1 MVLVDSSMY
10 SQAMANNQVQ
20 ANNMPNYVDMY
31 YKSVN
36 MAQQLQA
43 QSAELQRMKDI
54 ESVKDFTRGLAAGS
68 QTGDYSYA
76 RTVLTGSPILRQM
89 YGEVSDVVPYDKFG
103 PRELEIAGKVPS
115 FQALLDTKQK
125 MMNIIN
131 YQSPEFTDPASDAKY
146 QQDFQKMLADV
157 GANTFDDVVTNM
169 KGLDDGISEYLKH
182 MIMVTR
188 PNGTKEMVN
197 ALDLA
202 SQIEASQGHPT
213 LMSNLQKVQGAMGNA
228 GAIAMLSAMSK
239 QDLAKLGAG
248 DLGTNADESVISPT
262 TGMSATALKEANRTN
277 ARKELEALGD
287 PNSYPGGPKAYTKA
301 LANIMVKYG
310 INKDDAENFLASLP
324 SEVANEFGTIK
335 GGIKKAEKEAS
346 TSSTDQLKLNLRK
359 QEVELKQKAYEI
371 RLQDKNYKAAVQ
383 SGKLSNAVQANPQV
397 DAVQFYQDVHAHAL
411 STNKKDTE
419 ALDLDSTKVYEAR
432 SLIELGSKLPTT
444 GDIAG
449 IKGVVLQVA
458 RDKFNYTGNNADEA
472 LMSFKQA
479 IARMDAD
486 TRHALF
492 GSTVSNLEDK
502 LSWNFLAN
510 NYTTIKGQ
518 LARARG
524 LVDQRVAKINS
535 RLATATP
542 ALKEYYTYRMGLTP
556 ASTSGLPASTSSLPA
571 AGATKSFGRDG
582 SIRIISPA
590 KVGNQ

>member
-1 MVLVDSSMY
+1 MILADSNMY
-10 SQAMANNQVQ
+10 SLAMANNQVQ

-31 YKSVN
+31 YRSVD
-36 MAQQLQA
+36 MAQKLQA

-54 ESVKDFTRGLAAGS
+54 ESVKEFTRGLAAGS

-76 RTVLTGSPILRQM
+76 KTVLRGSPILRQM
-89 YGEVSDVVPYDKFG
+89 YGDVTDVVPYDKFG
-103 PRELEIAGKVPS
+103 PRELEAASKVPS

-125 MMNIIN
+125 MTNIIN
-131 YQSPEFTDPASDAKY
+131 YQPPEFTDPDSDAKY

-157 GANTFDDVVTNM
+157 GANTFDDVTTNM

-182 MIMVTR
+182 MLMVTR
-188 PNGTKEMVN
+188 PDGTKQMVN
-197 ALDLA
+197 ALELA

-213 LMSNLQKVQGAMGNA
+213 LMSTLQKVQGAMGNA

-239 QDLAKLGAG
+239 QELAKLGAG
-248 DLGTNADESVISPT
+248 DLNTDTDQSVISPT
-262 TGMSATALKEANRTN
+262 TGMSATAIKEANR
-277 ARKELEALGD
+277 AKAFEDLKALGD
-287 PNSYPGGPKAYTKA
+287 PQSYPGGPQAYTKA
-301 LANIMVKYG
+301 LANLMVKYG
-310 INKDDAENFLASLP
+310 IHEEDAKNFLATLP
-324 SEVANEFGTIK
+324 PEVANEFGTIK
-335 GGIKKAEKEAS
+335 GRIKKAEKEAS
-346 TSSTDQLKLNLRK
+346 MSSADQLQLELRQKEVKLK
-359 QEVELKQKAYEI
+359 QEAYQA
-371 RLQDKNYKAAVQ
+371 RLTDKNYKDAVQ
-383 SGKLSNAVQANPQV
+383 SGIFSKAVQANPQI
-397 DAVQFYQDVHAHAL
+397 DKTQFYQDVHNFAL
-411 STNKKDTE
+411 AKNKKDTE

-432 SLIELGSKLPTT
+432 SIIELGSKLPTT

-458 RDKFNYTGNNADEA
+458 RDKFGYTGDNADEA

-479 IARMDAD
+479 IARMDSD

-492 GSTVSNLEDK
+492 GASVSNLEDK
-502 LSWNFLAN
+502 LSWNFLAS

-524 LVDQRVAKINS
+524 LVDQKVAKINS

-556 ASTSGLPASTSSLPA
+556 ASTSSLPA
-571 AGATKSFGRDG
+571 AGTPTAAQGAIKSFGRDG

-590 KVGNQ
+590 KAGN

>member
-1 MVLVDSSMY
+1 MY
-10 SQAMANNQVQ
+10 SQAMANNRVQ
-20 ANNMPNYVDMY
+20 ADSMPNYVDMY
-31 YKSVN
+31 YKSVS
-36 MAQQLQA
+36 MSQQLQA

-54 ESVKDFTRGLAAGS
+54 ESVKELTRGLAAGS

-76 RTVLTGSPILRQM
+76 RNVVMGSPILRQM

-103 PRELEIAGKVPS
+103 PRELEIAGKDPS

-125 MMNIIN
+125 MTNIIN
-131 YQSPEFTDPASDAKY
+131 YQSPEFTDPDSDAKY
-146 QQDFQKMLADV
+146 QKDFQKMLADV

-182 MIMVTR
+182 MVMVTR
-188 PNGTKEMVN
+188 PDGTKQMVN
-197 ALDLA
+197 ALDMA
-202 SQIEASQGHPT
+202 SQVEASQGHPT
-213 LMSNLQKVQGAMGNA
+213 LMSALQKVQAAMGNQ

-239 QDLAKLGAG
+239 QELANLGAG
-248 DLGTNADESVISPT
+248 DLGTNEGQSVISPT

-277 ARKELEALGD
+277 ARKDLEALGD
-287 PNSYPGGPKAYTKA
+287 PASYPGGPKAYTKA

-310 INKDDAENFLASLP
+310 IHEEDAKNFLASLP
-324 SEVANEFGTIK
+324 SDVATEFVTMK
-335 GGIKKAEKEAS
+335 GGIEKAKKDASMSSAEQRKI
-346 TSSTDQLKLNLRK
+346 DLRQ
-359 QEVELKQKAYEI
+359 QEVRIKEEAFQNRLK
-371 RLQDKNYKAAVQ
+371 DNNYKAAVQ
-383 SGKLSNAVQANPQV
+383 SGILSNAVKANPQV
-397 DAVQFYQDVHAHAL
+397 DKVQFYQDVHTFAL
-411 STNKKDTE
+411 KNNKKDTE

-449 IKGVVLQVA
+449 IKGVVLQIA
-458 RDKFNYTGNNADEA
+458 RDKFGYTGDNADEA

-524 LVDQRVAKINS
+524 LVNEKVTKINS

-556 ASTSGLPASTSSLPA
+556 ASTSSLPA
-571 AGATKSFGRDG
+571 EGTTKSFGRDG

>member
-1 MVLVDSSMY
+1 MILADSSMY

-31 YKSVN
+31 YKSVS
-36 MAQQLQA
+36 MSQQLQA

-54 ESVKDFTRGLAAGS
+54 ESVKELTRGLAAGS

-76 RTVLTGSPILRQM
+76 RNVVMGSPILRQM

-103 PRELEIAGKVPS
+103 PRELEIAGKDPS

-125 MMNIIN
+125 MTNIIN
-131 YQSPEFTDPASDAKY
+131 YQSPEFTDPDSDAKY
-146 QQDFQKMLADV
+146 QKDFQKMLADV

-188 PNGTKEMVN
+188 PDGTKQMVN

-202 SQIEASQGHPT
+202 SQVEASQGHPT
-213 LMSNLQKVQGAMGNA
+213 LMSALQKVQAAMGNS

-239 QDLAKLGAG
+239 QELANLGAG
-248 DLGTNADESVISPT
+248 DLGTNEGQSVISPT

-277 ARKELEALGD
+277 ARKDLEALGD
-287 PNSYPGGPKAYTKA
+287 PASYPGGPKAYTKA

-310 INKDDAENFLASLP
+310 IHEEDAKNFLASLP
-324 SEVANEFGTIK
+324 SDVANEFVTMK
-335 GGIKKAEKEAS
+335 GGIEKAKKEAS
-346 TSSTDQLKLNLRK
+346 MSSADQLKIDLR
-359 QEVELKQKAYEI
+359 QQGVRLKKEAYQN
-371 RLQDKNYKAAVQ
+371 RLTDKKYKDAVQ
-383 SGKLSNAVQANPQV
+383 SGILSNAVQANPKV
-397 DAVQFYQDVHAHAL
+397 DKTQFYQDVHTFAL
-411 STNKKDTE
+411 NNNKKDTE

-458 RDKFNYTGNNADEA
+458 RDKLNYTGDNADEA

-524 LVDQRVAKINS
+524 LVNEKVTKINS

-556 ASTSGLPASTSSLPA
+556 ASTSSLPA
-571 AGATKSFGRDG
+571 EGTTKSFGRDG

>member
-1 MVLVDSSMY
+1 MILADSNMY
-10 SQAMANNQVQ
+10 SLAMANNQVQ

-31 YKSVN
+31 YRSVD
-36 MAQQLQA
+36 MAQKLQA

-54 ESVKDFTRGLAAGS
+54 ESVKEFTRGLAAGS

-76 RTVLTGSPILRQM
+76 KTVLRGSPILRQM
-89 YGEVSDVVPYDKFG
+89 YGDVTDVVPYDKFG
-103 PRELEIAGKVPS
+103 PRELEAASKDPS

-125 MMNIIN
+125 MTNIIN
-131 YQSPEFTDPASDAKY
+131 YQPPEFTDPDSDAKY

-157 GANTFDDVVTNM
+157 GANTFDDVITNM

-188 PNGTKEMVN
+188 PDGTKQMVN
-197 ALDLA
+197 ALELA

-213 LMSNLQKVQGAMGNA
+213 LMSTLQKVQGAMGNA

-239 QDLAKLGAG
+239 QELAKLGAG
-248 DLGTNADESVISPT
+248 DLNTDTDQSVISPT
-262 TGMSATALKEANRTN
+262 TGMSATAIKEANR
-277 ARKELEALGD
+277 AKAFEDLKALGD
-287 PNSYPGGPKAYTKA
+287 PQSYPGGPQAYTKA
-301 LANIMVKYG
+301 LANLMVKYG
-310 INKDDAENFLASLP
+310 IHEEDAKNFLATLP
-324 SEVANEFGTIK
+324 PEVANEFGTIR

-346 TSSTDQLKLNLRK
+346 MSSADQLQLELRQKEVKLK
-359 QEVELKQKAYEI
+359 QEAYQARLK
-371 RLQDKNYKAAVQ
+371 DKNYKDAVQ
-383 SGKLSNAVQANPQV
+383 SGIFSKAVQANPQI
-397 DAVQFYQDVHAHAL
+397 DKTQFYQDVHNFAL
-411 STNKKDTE
+411 SKNKKDTE

-432 SLIELGSKLPTT
+432 SIIELGSKLPTT

-449 IKGVVLQVA
+449 IKGVVLQIA
-458 RDKFNYTGNNADEA
+458 RDKFGYTGDNADEA

-479 IARMDAD
+479 IARMDSD

-492 GSTVSNLEDK
+492 GATVSNLEDK
-502 LSWNFLAN
+502 LSWNFLAS

-524 LVDQRVAKINS
+524 LVDQKVAKINS

-556 ASTSGLPASTSSLPA
+556 ASTSGLPAAGTPTA
-571 AGATKSFGRDG
+571 AQGAIKSFGRDG

-590 KVGNQ
+590 KAGN

>member
-1 MVLVDSSMY
+1 MTLVDSTMY
-10 SQAMANNQVQ
+10 SQAMANNRVQ
-20 ANNMPNYVDMY
+20 ADSMPNYVDMY
-31 YKSVN
+31 YKSVD
-36 MAQQLQA
+36 MAQKLQA

-54 ESVKDFTRGLAAGS
+54 ESVKEFTRGLAAGS

-76 RTVLTGSPILRQM
+76 RTILVGSPILRQM

-103 PRELEIAGKVPS
+103 PRELEIASKVPS

-125 MMNIIN
+125 MTNIIN
-131 YQSPEFTDPASDAKY
+131 YQSPEFTDPDSDAKY
-146 QQDFQKMLADV
+146 QKDFQKMLADV
-157 GANTFDDVVTNM
+157 GANTFDDVITNM

-188 PNGTKEMVN
+188 PDGTKQMVN
-197 ALDLA
+197 ALEMA

-213 LMSNLQKVQGAMGNA
+213 LMSTLQKVQGAMGNA

-239 QDLAKLGAG
+239 QDLANLGAG
-248 DLGTNADESVISPT
+248 DLNPNTDQSVISPT
-262 TGMSATALKEANRTN
+262 TGMSATAVKEANRTN
-277 ARKELEALGD
+277 ARKDLEALGD
-287 PNSYPGGPKAYTKA
+287 PQSYPGGPKAYTKA
-301 LANIMVKYG
+301 LANILLKYG
-310 INKDDAENFLASLP
+310 IREEDVKNFLATLP
-324 SEVANEFGTIK
+324 PDVANEFGTIR
-335 GGIKKAEKEAS
+335 GGIRKAEKEAS
-346 TSSTDQLKLNLRK
+346 RSSDDQLKLDLRT
-359 QEVELKQKAYEI
+359 QELELKQKAYHT
-371 RLQDKNYKAAVQ
+371 RLQDKNYKDAVQ
-383 SGKLSNAVQANPQV
+383 SGIFSKAVQANPQV
-397 DAVQFYQDVHAHAL
+397 NQSQFYQDVHNFAL
-411 STNKKDTE
+411 AKNKKDTE

-432 SLIELGSKLPTT
+432 SIIELGSKLPTT

-458 RDKFNYTGNNADEA
+458 RDKLGYTGDNADEA
-472 LMSFKQA
+472 LMAFKQS

-492 GSTVSNLEDK
+492 GATVSNLEDK

-524 LVDQRVAKINS
+524 LVDEKVAKINS

-556 ASTSGLPASTSSLPA
+556 ASTSSLPA
-571 AGATKSFGRDG
+571 AGTPTAAQGAIKSFGKDG
-582 SIRIISPA
+582 SIRLISPA
-590 KVGNQ
+590 KAGN

>member
-1 MVLVDSSMY
+1 MY
-10 SQAMANNQVQ
+10 SQAMVNNRVQ
-20 ANNMPNYVDMY
+20 ANDLPNYVDMY
-31 YKSVN
+31 YKSVD
-36 MAQQLQA
+36 MAQKLQA

-54 ESVKDFTRGLAAGS
+54 ESVKEFTRGLAAGS

-76 RTVLTGSPILRQM
+76 RTILTGSPILRQM

-103 PRELEIAGKVPS
+103 PRELEIASKDPS

-125 MMNIIN
+125 MTNIIN
-131 YQSPEFTDPASDAKY
+131 YQPPEFTDPDSDAKY
-146 QQDFQKMLADV
+146 QKDFQKMLADV
-157 GANTFDDVVTNM
+157 GANTFDDVTTNM

-188 PNGTKEMVN
+188 PDGTKQMVN
-197 ALDLA
+197 ALELA

-213 LMSNLQKVQGAMGNA
+213 LMSTLQKVQGAMGNA

-239 QDLAKLGAG
+239 QDLANLGAG
-248 DLGTNADESVISPT
+248 DLNPNTDQSVISPT
-262 TGMSATALKEANRTN
+262 TGMSATAVKEANRAN
-277 ARKELEALGD
+277 ARKDLEALGD
-287 PNSYPGGPKAYTKA
+287 PQSYPGGPKEYTKA
-301 LANIMVKYG
+301 LANIMLKYG
-310 INKDDAENFLASLP
+310 IHAEDAKNFLATLP
-324 SEVANEFGTIK
+324 AEVANEFGTIR
-335 GGIKKAEKEAS
+335 GGIRKAEKEAS
-346 TSSTDQLKLNLRK
+346 VSSADQLKLDLRN
-359 QEVELKQKAYEI
+359 QELELKQKAYQT
-371 RLQDKNYKAAVQ
+371 RLEDKNYKDAVQ
-383 SGKLSNAVQANPQV
+383 SGKLGNAVKANPRV
-397 DAVQFYQDVHAHAL
+397 DKSQFYQDVHNFAL
-411 STNKKDTE
+411 AKNKKDTE

-432 SLIELGSKLPTT
+432 SIIEMGSKLPTT

-458 RDKFNYTGNNADEA
+458 RDKLGYTGGNADEA

-524 LVDQRVAKINS
+524 LVDEKVAKINS

-556 ASTSGLPASTSSLPA
+556 ASTSSLPA
-571 AGATKSFGRDG
+571 AGTPTAAQGATKSFGRDG
-582 SIRIISPA
+582 SIRLISPA
-590 KVGNQ
+590 KVGN

>member
-1 MVLVDSSMY
+1 MVVADSSMY

-31 YKSVN
+31 YQSVS
-36 MAQQLQA
+36 MSQKLQA
-43 QSAELQRMKDI
+43 QSMELQRMKDI

-76 RTVLTGSPILRQM
+76 RNVLTGSPILRQM

-103 PRELEIAGKVPS
+103 PRELEIAGKDPS

-125 MMNIIN
+125 MTNIIN
-131 YQSPEFTDPASDAKY
+131 YQSPEFTDPDSDAKY

-182 MIMVTR
+182 MVMVTR
-188 PNGTKEMVN
+188 PDGTKQMVN

-213 LMSNLQKVQGAMGNA
+213 LMSALQKVQGAMGNA

-239 QDLAKLGAG
+239 QELAKLGAG
-248 DLGTNADESVISPT
+248 DLGTNADQSVISPT
-262 TGMSATALKEANRTN
+262 TGMSATALKEANRGN
-277 ARKELEALGD
+277 ARKELDALGD
-287 PNSYPGGPKAYTKA
+287 PQSYPGGPKAYTEA

-310 INKDDAENFLASLP
+310 IHAEDAKNFLASLP
-324 SEVANEFGTIK
+324 PDVAKEYGTKI
-335 GGIKKAEKEAS
+335 GGIKKAEKDAS
-346 TSSTDQLKLNLRK
+346 MSSAEQLKIGFRQQEIKLK
-359 QEVELKQKAYEI
+359 QEAYQT
-371 RLQDKNYKAAVQ
+371 RLRDKNYKDAVQ
-383 SGKLSNAVQANPQV
+383 SGQLSKAVQANPQV
-397 DAVQFYQDVHAHAL
+397 DKTQFYQDVHNYAL
-411 STNKKDTE
+411 ENNKKDTE
-419 ALDLDSTKVYEAR
+419 ALDVDSTKVYEAR
-432 SLIELGSKLPTT
+432 SIIDLGSKLPTT

-449 IKGVVLQVA
+449 IKAVVLQVA
-458 RDKFNYTGNNADEA
+458 RDKLNYTGDNADEA

-492 GSTVSNLEDK
+492 GATVSNLEEK

-524 LVDQRVAKINS
+524 LVNERVAKINS

-556 ASTSGLPASTSSLPA
+556 ASPSGLPAAGTPMSA
-571 AGATKSFGRDG
+571 QGATKSFGRDG

-590 KVGNQ
+590 KVGN

>member
-1 MVLVDSSMY
+1 MILADSNMY
-10 SQAMANNQVQ
+10 SLAMANNQVQ

-31 YKSVN
+31 YRSVD
-36 MAQQLQA
+36 MAQKLQA

-54 ESVKDFTRGLAAGS
+54 ESVKEFTRGLAAGS

-76 RTVLTGSPILRQM
+76 KTVLRGSPILRQM
-89 YGEVSDVVPYDKFG
+89 YGDVADVVPYDKFG
-103 PRELEIAGKVPS
+103 PRELEAASKDPS

-125 MMNIIN
+125 MTNIIN
-131 YQSPEFTDPASDAKY
+131 YQPPEFTDPDSDAKY

-157 GANTFDDVVTNM
+157 GANTFDDVITNM

-188 PNGTKEMVN
+188 PDGTKQMVN
-197 ALDLA
+197 ALELA

-213 LMSNLQKVQGAMGNA
+213 LMSTLQKVQGAMGNA

-239 QDLAKLGAG
+239 QELAKLGAG
-248 DLGTNADESVISPT
+248 DLNTDTDQSVISPT
-262 TGMSATALKEANRTN
+262 TGMSATAIKEANR
-277 ARKELEALGD
+277 AKAFEDLKALGD
-287 PNSYPGGPKAYTKA
+287 PQSYPGGPQAYTKA
-301 LANIMVKYG
+301 LANLMVKYG
-310 INKDDAENFLASLP
+310 IHEEDAKNFLATLP
-324 SEVANEFGTIK
+324 PEVANEFVTIR

-346 TSSTDQLKLNLRK
+346 MSSADQLQLELRQKEVKLK
-359 QEVELKQKAYEI
+359 QEAYQA
-371 RLQDKNYKAAVQ
+371 RLTDKNYKDAVQ
-383 SGKLSNAVQANPQV
+383 SGIFSKAVQANPQI
-397 DAVQFYQDVHAHAL
+397 DKTQFYQDVHNFAL
-411 STNKKDTE
+411 AKNKKDTE

-432 SLIELGSKLPTT
+432 SIIELGSKLPTT

-479 IARMDAD
+479 ISRMDSD

-492 GSTVSNLEDK
+492 GASVSNLEDK
-502 LSWNFLAN
+502 LSWNFLAS

-524 LVDQRVAKINS
+524 LVDQKVAKINS

-556 ASTSGLPASTSSLPA
+556 ASTSGLPA
-571 AGATKSFGRDG
+571 AGTPTASQGAIKSFGRDG

-590 KVGNQ
+590 KAGN

>member
-1 MVLVDSSMY
+1 MY
-10 SQAMANNQVQ
+10 SQAMANNHVQ

-31 YKSVN
+31 YKSVD
-36 MAQQLQA
+36 MARQLQA
-43 QSAELQRMKDI
+43 QSMELQRMKDI
-54 ESVKDFTRGLAAGS
+54 ESVKEFTRGLAAGS

-103 PRELEIAGKVPS
+103 PRELEIAGKDPS

-125 MMNIIN
+125 MTNIIN
-131 YQSPEFTDPASDAKY
+131 YQSPEFTDPDSDAKY

-188 PNGTKEMVN
+188 PDGTKQMVN

-213 LMSNLQKVQGAMGNA
+213 LMSTLQKVQGAMGNA
-228 GAIAMLSAMSK
+228 GAIAMLSAMS
-239 QDLAKLGAG
+239 QQELAKLGAG
-248 DLGTNADESVISPT
+248 DLSANADQRAISPT
-262 TGMSATALKEANRTN
+262 TGMSATALKEANRTK
-277 ARKELEALGD
+277 AIEAFKALGD
-287 PNSYPGGPKAYTKA
+287 PKSYPGGPKEYTKA
-301 LANIMVKYG
+301 LARIMAEYG
-310 INKDDAENFLASLP
+310 IHEEDAKNYLASLSP
-324 SEVANEFGTIK
+324 DVANEFGTIK
-335 GGIKKAEKEAS
+335 GGITKAEKEAS
-346 TSSTDQLKLNLRK
+346 MSSSDKLKLELRQKKANLE
-359 QEVELKQKAYEI
+359 QEAYQNRLKDNKY
-371 RLQDKNYKAAVQ
+371 KNAVQ
-383 SGKLSNAVQANPQV
+383 SGKLSDAVQANPQV
-397 DAVQFYQDVHAHAL
+397 DKVQFYQDVHNFAL
-411 STNKKDTE
+411 KNNKKDTE

-432 SLIELGSKLPTT
+432 SIIDLGSKLPTT

-449 IKGVVLQVA
+449 IKAVVLQVA
-458 RDKFNYTGNNADEA
+458 RDKFNYTGDNADEA

-492 GSTVSNLEDK
+492 GATVSNLEEK

-524 LVDQRVAKINS
+524 LVNERVAKINS

-556 ASTSGLPASTSSLPA
+556 ASPSGLPASTSSLPA
-571 AGATKSFGRDG
+571 GGATKSFGRDG

-590 KVGNQ
+590 KVGN